1 MRNSMPKN
9 EVLAL
14 NRSRSSLVTPNF
26 VFKLKLKESGT
37 SRIAFAFSRKSGT
50 AVLRNRFKR
59 RLRELVRGC
68 ANPAKFDVL
77 CIARG
82 NFKKLDWRA
91 WQTEKEKIR
100 TYCERL

>member
-1 MRNSMPKN
+1 MRNSMTKN

-14 NRSRSSLVTPNF
+14 NRSRTSLVTPNF
-26 VFKLKLKESGT
+26 VFKLKRKENGK
-37 SRIAFAFSRKSGT
+37 SRVAFAFSRKSGT

-59 RLRELVRGC
+59 RLREMVRISQG
-68 ANPAKFDVL
+68 PVQFDML

-82 NFKKLDWRA
+82 NLKKLDA
-91 WQTEKEKIR
+91 LGWQLEKEKIR